1 MPDRRKISFLAI
13 FLMLI
18 ITTAMGNIRTKE
30 NTKQDAKNDSLK
42 LGVVL
47 QPYTGSRSGSELSKG
62 PDAMYKGLVDILSK
76 MKLEEA
82 SKTVVKLTPDE
93 DKEYGA
99 WHRVGLANGHLGK
112 IVARSRKE
120 GQFPLGL
127 LGNCNSLLGMLAGLQ
142 HSGPTRR
149 PLKVGLIWIDAHGDF
164 NTPETTLSG
173 MLGGMPVAVA
183 AGKCLFRLRLKA
195 GLDPAIPT
203 KYIIMM
209 GVRDL
214 DPLEKELIDNS
225 DITMVSTED
234 MKNLNQKMKDALKE
248 LSEQVDIIYAH
259 IDLDV
264 LDGSEIPGHGFLIPN
279 GPTAK
284 EMSEAFRLIMSY
296 EKVGGMGVAS
306 FPVGYPKSF
315 ESTMT
320 IIQGALTGLKERQN
334 N

>member
-1 MPDRRKISFLAI
+1 MSNHRKISCLAI

-18 ITTAMGNIRTKE
+18 ITTAMGSMPAE
-30 NTKQDAKNDSLK
+30 QDAKQEAKPGSLK
-42 LGVVL
+42 VGVVL

-62 PDAMYKGLVDILSK
+62 PDAMYLGLVSILSK

-82 SKTVVKLTPDE
+82 SKIVVKLTPDE

-99 WHRVGLANGHLGK
+99 WHRVGLANGHLGD
-112 IVARSRKE
+112 IVAQSRKD

-142 HSGPTRR
+142 HSGPTKR

-203 KYIIMM
+203 KHIIMM

-214 DPLEKELIDNS
+214 DPLEKELIDSS

-234 MKNLNQKMKDALKE
+234 MKSLNQKMKTALKA
-248 LSEQVDIIYAH
+248 LSDRVDIIYAH

-284 EMSEAFRLIMSY
+284 EMAEAFRLIMSY
-296 EKVGGMGVAS
+296 EKVGGIGVAS
-306 FPVGYPKSF
+306 FPMGYPKSF

-320 IIQGALTGLKERQN
+320 IIHGALTGLMERQN

>member
-1 MPDRRKISFLAI
+1 MIHYTKISFLAI
-13 FLMLI
+13 LAVFI
-18 ITTAMGNIRTKE
+18 ITAAALGNMQTDKSSE
-30 NTKQDAKNDSLK
+30 QQAKSKSLK
-42 LGVVL
+42 LGIIL

-62 PDAMYKGLVDILSK
+62 PAAMYEGLASILSK
-76 MKLEEA
+76 MDLEEG
-82 SKTVVKLTPDE
+82 SKTVIKLTPDE
-93 DKEYGA
+93 DKEYGT
-99 WHRVGLANGHLGK
+99 WHRVGLANGHLGETA
-112 IVARSRKE
+112 ARLIKE

-127 LGNCNSLLGMLAGLQ
+127 LGNCNSLLGILAGLQ
-142 HSGPTRR
+142 KSGPTKR

-173 MLGGMPVAVA
+173 MLGGMPVAIA
-183 AGKCLFRLRLKA
+183 SGKCLFRLRLKA

-203 KYIIMM
+203 KHIIMM

-214 DPLEKELIDNS
+214 DPLEEELIDNS

-234 MKNLNQKMKDALKE
+234 MKSLNQKMREALDAL
-248 LSEQVDIIYAH
+248 SERVDVIYAH

-264 LDGSEIPGHGFLIPN
+264 LDGSEIPGHGFQIPN

-284 EMSEAFRLIMSY
+284 EMGEAFRLIMSY
-296 EKVGGMGVAS
+296 ENVGGIGIAS

-320 IIQGALTGLKERQN
+320 IIEGALTGLKER
-334 N
+334 